1 MTEHHIHEHFIAL
14 LESNIGIILKISKA
28 YTNTAQDR
36 EDLINDIAFEMWKAF
51 PNFKGNS
58 KISTWVYRIALNTSM
73 NYKRNSRRKK
83 DFIQSEIAEI
93 TGISKTNVGTRISR
107 IKEQLKNKCTMELEE
122 LKTIWSQHEKMLV
135 ENTVLNK
142 QLLKKILTV
151 NTGRRI
157 DWLKVRSLV
166 ALILPLP
173 LFIFIVIPRIQF
185 TLEFDVV
192 IGFLLFA
199 SISVITYAWAIKLYL
214 RIERLNPNGPITN
227 VSKQLKLVEKYKLK
241 ITRNGYILAPFM
253 IVGVFL
259 SAGIQ
264 FLSAKMIPFYAL
276 MVVVFLISMY
286 VRSKHGLLAQIRKID
301 RDIEEISKLELDSE
315 IAA

>member
-1 MTEHHIHEHFIAL
+1 
-14 LESNIGIILKISKA
+14 
-28 YTNTAQDR
+28 
-36 EDLINDIAFEMWKAF
+36 
-51 PNFKGNS
+51 
-58 KISTWVYRIALNTSM
+58 
-73 NYKRNSRRKK
+73 
-83 DFIQSEIAEI
+83 
-93 TGISKTNVGTRISR
+93 
-107 IKEQLKNKCTMELEE
+107 MELEE

-135 ENTVLNK
+135 ENVVLNK

-151 NTGRRI
+151 NTERRI
-157 DWLKVRSLV
+157 DWLKVRTLV

-173 LFIFIVIPRIQF
+173 LFIFIVISRIQF
-185 TLEFDVV
+185 TFKFDVV
-192 IGFLLFA
+192 VGILLFA
-199 SISVITYAWAIKLYL
+199 SISVITYVWAIKLYL
-214 RIERLNPNGPITN
+214 RIERLNPNGPITT
-227 VSKQLKLVEKYKLK
+227 VSKQLRLVEKYKLK

-259 SAGIQ
+259 SVGIS